1 MKKLVDGECKFK
13 YLADSAKA
21 DAAEWLRK
29 LDE

>member
-1 MKKLVDGECKFK
+1 MKKVVEGECEYK